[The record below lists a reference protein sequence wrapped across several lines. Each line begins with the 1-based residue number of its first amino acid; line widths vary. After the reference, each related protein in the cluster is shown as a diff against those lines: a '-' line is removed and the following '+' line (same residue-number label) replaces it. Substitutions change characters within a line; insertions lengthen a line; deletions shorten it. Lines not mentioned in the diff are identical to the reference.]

1 MNENIVKVIDRLKEL
16 LVKKN
21 SDYGN
26 SVFLPPPLASGI
38 STEQAILVRIGDK
51 IQRLLSICQKK
62 DRSVSEE
69 TFDDTLKDLAGYIV
83 LYFAAKEDA
92 KNGRCT
98 SD

>member
-26 SVFLPPPLASGI
+26 SVFLPPPLADGV

-51 IQRLLSICQKK
+51 VQRLLNICHKRG
-62 DRSVSEE
+62 RSVSEE
-69 TFDDTLKDLAGYIV
+69 TFEDTLKDLAGYIV
-83 LYFAAKEDA
+83 LYFAAKEDN
-92 KNGRCT
+92 KDGRCA